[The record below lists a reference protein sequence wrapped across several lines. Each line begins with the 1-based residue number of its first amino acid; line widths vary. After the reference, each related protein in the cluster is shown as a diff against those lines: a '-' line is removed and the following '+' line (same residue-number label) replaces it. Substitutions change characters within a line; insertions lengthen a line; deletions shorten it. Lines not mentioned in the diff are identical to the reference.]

1 MHGSWSGNDARV
13 QAGFDGF
20 ICVLS
25 KVAGYV
31 VERGKLVNAHA
42 RTTSQVDLRGVVRV

>member
-20 ICVLS
+20 ICMLS

-31 VERGKLVNAHA
+31 VE
-42 RTTSQVDLRGVVRV
+42 